1 MPLLLLY
8 ELVYYLN
15 VKGLY
20 FCKFFLVGLLLLAA
34 CSPSADHGKGMADS
48 NALVEKLKEAK
59 DLAVSSPLKS
69 SELALDVLT
78 QAEAAGFAELA
89 AEAQLILCTY
99 TTPPLAID
107 TTLAFCRE
115 AMIYFQQSNAQKE
128 RGILLNSIGILHDI
142 RGEKDMAVA
151 SFEDAE
157 DIFLELEDLEWLGQ
171 VYNNWGVVHVT
182 ENSLEAATR
191 LYIKALEVNEVS
203 GNKKGLMATHSN
215 LGRLYYKQR
224 LFEQA
229 KEHAEKGVRLAK
241 AVQSATW
248 LPLSLNLMADIYNK
262 RDQIPEALST
272 YEEALAIATKNGDDY
287 NLIFTLNRLARFYL
301 NIDQPERALSYI
313 ERSLSRAMAAG
324 KRKDLE
330 EIYLILGECRAR
342 TGQFQAAKPY
352 IDTAYSLAQS
362 DRDYKYLLQAYQQ
375 YGDLY
380 YDLGNY
386 KLSLSFQKRF
396 QALQDSISN
405 LENAELLSRLER
417 EFKRKEQEQEIFD
430 LREKSSQQYL
440 FLVLLSGLIGM
451 VVVIAGGLFFYYRK
465 IRKFNEELESK
476 VQERTEALKQSNTQL
491 ERFAYIASHDLKT
504 PLRTISSF
512 LSLIKR
518 RIKQYNNPELED
530 LLSFASNGAKQM
542 NNLIE
547 DVLEFSKVSTA
558 EMKREKVDL
567 NQTIRSVLYNI
578 DDFLKENNGYVETHH
593 LPSVE
598 GNGGYLHQLFQNLIV
613 NGVKYNEKDRP
624 KVVISCQTEGKQYR
638 FCVQDDGIGIDL
650 AYQETVFEMFKRLH
664 TSAEYEGTGI
674 GLALCKKIVEQHGG
688 EIWLEASSPEGTI
701 FCFTLP
707 QTTVTQSY
715 SLA

>member
-1 MPLLLLY
+1 M
-8 ELVYYLN
+8 
-15 VKGLY
+15 
-20 FCKFFLVGLLLLAA
+20 LAA
-34 CSPSADHGKGMADS
+34 CSPSADRGKGDADT
-48 NALVEKLKEAK
+48 NALVKKLVDAK
-59 DLAVSSPLKS
+59 DLSESSPLKS
-69 SELALDVLT
+69 SELALEVLT
-78 QAEAAGFAELA
+78 EAESIGYSDLA
-89 AEAQLILCTY
+89 ADAKLILCTY

-107 TTLAFCRE
+107 STLAFCLE
-115 AMIYFQQSNAQKE
+115 AMTYFEQIEAQRE

-142 RGEKDMAVA
+142 KGEKEVAVE
-151 SFEDAE
+151 SFKDAE
-157 DIFLELEDLEWLGQ
+157 DIFLALGDLEWLGQ

-182 ENSLEAATR
+182 DNSLEAATR
-191 LYIKALEVNEVS
+191 LYLKALEVNEAS
-203 GNKKGLMATHSN
+203 GNKRGLMATRSN

-229 KEHAEKGVRLAK
+229 VEHAEKGVRLAK
-241 AVQSATW
+241 EMQSATW
-248 LPLSLNLMADIYNK
+248 LPLSLNLIADIYNK
-262 RDQIPEALST
+262 RAQIPEALSA

-287 NLIFTLNRLARFYL
+287 NLIFTLNRLARLYL
-301 NIDQPERALSYI
+301 SNDEPEKALSYI
-313 ERSLSRAMAAG
+313 QRSLDRAITAG

-330 EIYLILGECRAR
+330 EIYLIIGQCRAK
-342 TGQFQAAKPY
+342 TGQFQVAKSY
-352 IDTAYSLAQS
+352 IDTAYTLAQG
-362 DRDYKYLLQAYQQ
+362 DRDYKYLLRAYQQ

-386 KLSLSFQKRF
+386 KLSISFQKRF
-396 QALQDSISN
+396 QALQDSINN
-405 LENAELLSRLER
+405 LENSELISRLEQ
-417 EFKRKEQEQEIFD
+417 EFKRKEQEQQIFE
-430 LREKSSQQYL
+430 LKEKSSQQYL

-451 VVVIAGGLFFYYRK
+451 IVVIAGGLFFYYRK

-476 VQERTEALKQSNTQL
+476 VQERTEALKQSNIQL

-558 EMKREKVDL
+558 EMKKETVEL

-578 DDFLKENNGYVETHH
+578 DDFLRENNGYVETYK
-593 LPSVE
+593 LPEVQ

-613 NGVKYNEKDRP
+613 NGVKYNEAEQP
-624 KVVISCQTEGKQYR
+624 KVVISCQTQGKNYR
-638 FCVQDDGIGIDL
+638 FCIEDNGIGIDL
-650 AYQETVFEMFKRLH
+650 AYQDTVFEMFKRLH
-664 TSAEYEGTGI
+664 TAAEYEGTGI

-688 EIWLEASSPEGTI
+688 EIWLEDSNPGGTI

-707 QTTVTQSY
+707 QAEIPQPTPP
-715 SLA
+715 LA

>member
-1 MPLLLLY
+1 M
-8 ELVYYLN
+8 
-15 VKGLY
+15 
-20 FCKFFLVGLLLLAA
+20 LAA
-34 CSPSADHGKGMADS
+34 CSPSVDHGKGKADANVLS
-48 NALVEKLKEAK
+48 AKLKEAK
-59 DLAVSSPLKS
+59 DLSESSPLKS
-69 SELALDVLT
+69 SKLALDVL
-78 QAEAAGFAELA
+78 AEAETTGFAKLA

-107 TTLAFCRE
+107 TTLAFCQK
-115 AMIYFQQSNAQKE
+115 AMIYFQQSKAQKQ

-142 RGEKDMAVA
+142 KGEKDVAVA
-151 SFEDAE
+151 SFEAAE
-157 DIFLELEDLEWLGQ
+157 DIFLELDDLKWLGQ

-203 GNKKGLMATHSN
+203 GNKRGLMATHSN

-229 KEHAEKGVRLAK
+229 KEHAEKGVRLAEEM
-241 AVQSATW
+241 QSATW

-262 RDQIPEALST
+262 RDQIPKALST

-330 EIYLILGECRAR
+330 EIYLILGKCRAR

-396 QALQDSISN
+396 QALQDSINN

-451 VVVIAGGLFFYYRK
+451 IVIIAGGLFFYYRK
-465 IRKFNEELESK
+465 VRKFNEELESK

-558 EMKREKVDL
+558 EMKKETIDL

-578 DDFLKENNGYVETHH
+578 DDYLKGNNGYVETHQ
-593 LPSVE
+593 LPLIE

-613 NGVKYNEKDRP
+613 NGVKYNEQDRP
-624 KVVISCQTEGKQYR
+624 KVVISCQTEAKQYR
-638 FCVQDDGIGIDL
+638 FCVQDNGIGIDL
-650 AYQETVFEMFKRLH
+650 AYQDTVFEMFKRLH

-688 EIWLEASSPEGTI
+688 EIWLESSSPEGTI

-707 QTTVTQSY
+707 RAKITQPTT
-715 SLA
+715 LA

>member
-1 MPLLLLY
+1 M
-8 ELVYYLN
+8 
-15 VKGLY
+15 VKGSYLY
-20 FCKFFLVGLLLLAA
+20 KGILVSLLFLIA
-34 CSPSADHGKGMADS
+34 CSPSADQGRGTPDS
-48 NALVEKLKEAK
+48 NALVEKLAEAQK
-59 DLAVSSPLKS
+59 LSESSPLKS
-69 SELALDVLT
+69 SELALEALAK
-78 QAEAAGFAELA
+78 AESMEYRDLV
-89 AEAQLILCTY
+89 AEAQMILCTY

-107 TTLAFCRE
+107 TTLSFCRE
-115 AMIYFQQSNAQKE
+115 AMAYFEQVDAQRE
-128 RGILLNSIGILHDI
+128 QGILLNSIGILHDI
-142 RGEKDMAVA
+142 KGEKDAAVQ
-151 SFEDAE
+151 SFKNAE
-157 DIFLELEDLEWLGQ
+157 DIFLALEDLEWLGQ

-191 LYIKALEVNEVS
+191 LYIRALEVNETLE
-203 GNKKGLMATHSN
+203 NRRGLMATHCN

-224 LFEQA
+224 LFKQA
-229 KEHAEKGVRLAK
+229 REHAEKGVKLAK
-241 AVQSATW
+241 ETQSATW
-248 LPLSLNLMADIYNK
+248 LPLSLNLIADIYNK
-262 RDQIPEALST
+262 RGQISDALLS
-272 YEEALAIATKNGDDY
+272 YEEALTIATKNGDDY

-301 NIDQPERALSYI
+301 NNNQPEKALSYI
-313 ERSLSRAMAAG
+313 QRSLNRAMAAG

-330 EIYLILGECRAR
+330 EIYLIIGECRAE
-342 TGQFQAAKPY
+342 TGQFEVAKTY
-352 IDTAYSLAQS
+352 IDTAYTLAQG

-386 KLSLSFQKRF
+386 KLSISFQKRF
-396 QALQDSISN
+396 QALQDSIN
-405 LENAELLSRLER
+405 HLENEELLSRLER
-417 EFKRKEQEQEIFD
+417 EFQRKEQEQQIFE
-430 LREKSSQQYL
+430 LKEKSSQQYL
-440 FLVLLSGLIGM
+440 FLVLLSGLAGM
-451 VVVIAGGLFFYYRK
+451 IVIISSGLFFYYRRV
-465 IRKFNEELESK
+465 RKFNEELETK

-518 RIKQYNNPELED
+518 RIKKYNNPELED

-558 EMKREKVDL
+558 EMKKEAVDL

-578 DDFLKENNGYVETHH
+578 DDFLRANNGYVETHK
-593 LPSVE
+593 LPAVM

-613 NGVKYNEKDRP
+613 NGVKYNETKKPR
-624 KVVISCQTEGKQYR
+624 VIISCQMQGKNYR
-638 FCVQDDGIGIDL
+638 FCVEDNGIGIDL
-650 AYQETVFEMFKRLH
+650 AYQDTVFEMFKRLH

-688 EIWLEASSPEGTI
+688 EIWLEDSSPQGTI

-707 QTTVTQSY
+707 QAKVPLPAPS
-715 SLA
+715 A

>member
-1 MPLLLLY
+1 M
-8 ELVYYLN
+8 
-15 VKGLY
+15 VKGSYL
-20 FCKFFLVGLLLLAA
+20 CKCILGGFLLLAA
-34 CSPSADHGKGMADS
+34 CSPSADRGQGILDS
-48 NALVEKLKEAK
+48 NALVQKLAEAK
-59 DLAVSSPLKS
+59 NLSGSSPLKS
-69 SELALDVLT
+69 SELALEVL
-78 QAEAAGFAELA
+78 EKAELLA
-89 AEAQLILCTY
+89 YPDLVAEAQMVLCTY

-107 TTLAFCRE
+107 TTLSFCQE
-115 AMIYFQQSNAQKE
+115 AMVYFAQIDAQKE

-142 RGEKDMAVA
+142 KGEKDRAVE
-151 SFEDAE
+151 SFKHAE
-157 DIFLELEDLEWLGQ
+157 DIFLSLEDLEGLGQ

-191 LYIKALEVNEVS
+191 LYIKALEVNETLE
-203 GNKKGLMATHSN
+203 NQNGLMASHCN

-241 AVQSATW
+241 EVQSATW
-248 LPLSLNLMADIYNK
+248 LPLSLNLMGDIYNK
-262 RDQIPEALST
+262 REQVTEALSS

-287 NLIFTLNRLARFYL
+287 NLIFTLNRLARFYM
-301 NIDQPERALSYI
+301 NNDQPLKALSYI
-313 ERSLSRAMAAG
+313 QRSLRRAMAAG

-330 EIYLILGECRAR
+330 EIYLIIGKCRAA
-342 TGQFQAAKPY
+342 TGQFEVAKSY
-352 IDTAYSLAQS
+352 IDTAYTLAQG

-386 KLSLSFQKRF
+386 KLSISFQKRF
-396 QALQDSISN
+396 QALQDSIN
-405 LENAELLSRLER
+405 HLENEELLSRLER
-417 EFKRKEQEQEIFD
+417 EFQRKEQEQQIFD
-430 LREKSSQQYL
+430 LKEKSSQQYL
-440 FLVLLSGLIGM
+440 FLVLLSGLVGM
-451 VVVIAGGLFFYYRK
+451 IVIISSGLFFYYRRV
-465 IRKFNEELESK
+465 RKFNEELESK

-518 RIKQYNNPELED
+518 RIQEYNNPELED

-558 EMKREKVDL
+558 EMKKEIIDL
-567 NQTIRSVLYNI
+567 NETIRSVLYNI
-578 DDFLKENNGYVETHH
+578 DDFLRANNGSVETYQ

-613 NGVKYNEKDRP
+613 NGVKYNEQERP
-624 KVVISCQTEGKQYR
+624 KVLISCQLHEKNYR
-638 FCVQDDGIGIDL
+638 FCVQDNGIGIDL
-650 AYQETVFEMFKRLH
+650 AYQDTVFEMFKRLH

-688 EIWLEASSPEGTI
+688 EIWLEDSTSEGTT

-707 QTTVTQSY
+707 QTKITLPSP
-715 SLA
+715 SA